1 MGSQKGTTIMTLLP
15 TAFTLLAFAGI
26 YAGVLAMVGTRS
38 DTLAAALFAR
48 RA

>member
-1 MGSQKGTTIMTLLP
+1 MTLLP
-15 TAFTLLAFAGI
+15 AAFILLAFTSV

-38 DTLAAALFAR
+38 DTLAAALFTR

>member
-1 MGSQKGTTIMTLLP
+1 MTLLP
-15 TAFTLLAFAGI
+15 TAFTVLAFSGV

-38 DTLAAALFAR
+38 NTLAAALFTR